1 MKPTHIIA
9 AIISAAA
16 IAGLHSCDS
25 GIDYPEPK
33 LVVEGTFDSDGFP
46 DVILTLS
53 VVPDDRYT
61 DISEALMRW
70 ATVTVSDN
78 NGNTAIL
85 TGAPSKLHYPPYHYY
100 TYDIKGT
107 PGHTYTIH
115 AKYKELVAQSTIT
128 MPRPTPID
136 SITTAVLADNDTLRA
151 LTVHLT
157 APDDCPAYYHIST
170 QVYGHDRRFLPGT
183 LGTAEAHTPGEH
195 ITIAAMRGKTS
206 TDTLDFVPQM
216 PVGATVAIRLERV
229 DAQVYH
235 FWREFG
241 SAALFG
247 HSQFFTSS
255 FSLPTNIEGG
265 LGVWSPQGVSTATV
279 EVK

>member
-78 NGNTAIL
+78 DGNTAIL
-85 TGAPSKLHYPPYHYY
+85 TGAPLSALPLLHLRH
-100 TYDIKGT
+100 KRHSGAHLH
-107 PGHTYTIH
+107 HTCQI
-115 AKYKELVAQSTIT
+115 
-128 MPRPTPID
+128 
-136 SITTAVLADNDTLRA
+136 
-151 LTVHLT
+151 
-157 APDDCPAYYHIST
+157 
-170 QVYGHDRRFLPGT
+170 
-183 LGTAEAHTPGEH
+183 
-195 ITIAAMRGKTS
+195 
-206 TDTLDFVPQM
+206 
-216 PVGATVAIRLERV
+216 
-229 DAQVYH
+229 
-235 FWREFG
+235 
-241 SAALFG
+241 
-247 HSQFFTSS
+247 
-255 FSLPTNIEGG
+255 
-265 LGVWSPQGVSTATV
+265 
-279 EVK
+279 